1 MKRILSFFIL
11 SFFIH
16 GLFSLAVAQNKRY
29 AIRKVV
35 IDPGHGG
42 HDAGCLGSKSK
53 EKDVALAIS
62 LKFGKLIEENLK
74 DVKVI
79 YTRKSDVFVE
89 LHERAEIANNNK
101 ADVFICIHCNSGPKS
116 AYGTETFALGLH
128 KSEDNLKVAQRENAS
143 ILMENNYKTKY
154 EGFDPKSPEAY
165 IIFSLYQNAFIDQ
178 SLNLSSKIENQFKE
192 TEGRL
197 NRGVKQA
204 GFLVLWRTTM
214 PSVLIETG
222 FLTNREEEKY
232 MISEEGQNKIA
243 LSIFNAFKQYKTEM
257 ETGKSAPVP
266 KEKEKEKTK
275 EPVGEIKSNASD
287 SITAQKIEQPAV
299 MDSVAIEV
307 SKSKTKEEVKKE
319 IIPNDT
325 IRNISSNIIFRVQI
339 ATASTKK
346 PLSKNSPVFKGMT
359 DISTEKMAD
368 GILKYTV
375 GNFIDFQEAAKYQT
389 QMRTKGFK
397 DAFVVIYNNEKRIS
411 QQEYIRL
418 GIIKK

>member
-1 MKRILSFFIL
+1 M
-11 SFFIH
+11 
-16 GLFSLAVAQNKRY
+16 VA
-29 AIRKVV
+29 
-35 IDPGHGG
+35 
-42 HDAGCLGSKSK
+42 KSK

-62 LKFGKLIEENLK
+62 LRFGKLIEENLK

-143 ILMENNYKTKY
+143 ILMESDYQKKY

-178 SLNLSSKIENQFKE
+178 SLNLSSKIENQFKKQ
-192 TEGRL
+192 EGRL
-197 NRGVKQA
+197 DRGVKQA

-214 PSVLIETG
+214 PSILIETG
-222 FLTNREEEKY
+222 FLTNSNEEKY

-243 LSIFNAFKQYKTEM
+243 LSIFNAFKQYKIEM
-257 ETGKSAPVP
+257 ETGKSTLVP
-266 KEKEKEKTK
+266 KEQEKIKKNASEIKDNANDSVIAQKVEQPKELTVTADESQKEK
-275 EPVGEIKSNASD
+275 I
-287 SITAQKIEQPAV
+287 
-299 MDSVAIEV
+299 
-307 SKSKTKEEVKKE
+307 KKE
-319 IIPNDT
+319 ILPSDTTGKSTPNIT
-325 IRNISSNIIFRVQI
+325 FRIQI
-339 ATASTKK
+339 VTASAQK
-346 PLSKNSPVFKGMT
+346 PLSKNSSIFKGMT
-359 DISTEKMAD
+359 DISTEKIAD

-375 GNFIDFQEAAKYQT
+375 GNFTDFQEAIKYQT
-389 QMRTKGFK
+389 QMRAKGFK

-411 QQEYIRL
+411 QQEAMRL
-418 GIIKK
+418 RAIKK